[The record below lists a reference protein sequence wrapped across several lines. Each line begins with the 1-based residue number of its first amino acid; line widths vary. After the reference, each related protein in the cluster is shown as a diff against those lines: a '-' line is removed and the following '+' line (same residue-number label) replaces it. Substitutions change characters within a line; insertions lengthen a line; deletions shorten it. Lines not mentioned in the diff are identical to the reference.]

1 MTFDEILEQVL
12 EMLQRRGRVS
22 YRALKRQFDLD
33 DAYLADLKAEI
44 IDVHRFAMDQDGTIL
59 VWTGEP
65 STTPAI
71 DQEYRPVSSTAP
83 RPGPP
88 RAPETAAPQDQPAD
102 QSASVA
108 PPEAAPETPDA
119 ERRQLTVLFCDLVDS
134 TALSRRLDP
143 EDYREV
149 VRAYQAACAAVI
161 QRFDGHIAQYL
172 GDGLLVY
179 FGYPLAHEDD
189 AQRAVRAGLGAID
202 AVGGLHP
209 HLAQQY
215 GVRLAVRVGVHTGLV
230 VVGEV
235 GAGGR
240 REQLALGE
248 TPNIAARLQ
257 SLTAPNTVAISAA
270 SQHLVQ
276 GYFVCHALDVQ
287 TLKGV
292 DTPLQ
297 VYQVVEESAAQ
308 SRLDMA
314 SPRGLTPMAAGP
326 AHSSPRAADGGLR
339 LVHRGV

>member
-1 MTFDEILEQVL
+1 MTFDEILDQVL

-22 YRALKRQFDLD
+22 YRALKRQFDLA

-44 IDVHRFAMDQDGTIL
+44 IDVYRSAMDQEGTIL

-71 DQEYRPVSSTAP
+71 DQEYRPVSSTMP

-88 RAPETAAPQDQPAD
+88 RAPETAASQDQPAD

-143 EDYREV
+143 EDYRAV
-149 VRAYQAACAAVI
+149 VRVYQAACAEVI

-179 FGYPLAHEDD
+179 FGSPLAHEDD

-209 HLAQQY
+209 RLAQQY
-215 GVRLAVRVGVHTGLV
+215 GCWPGSM
-230 VVGEV
+230 
-235 GAGGR
+235 AG
-240 REQLALGE
+240 
-248 TPNIAARLQ
+248 
-257 SLTAPNTVAISAA
+257 
-270 SQHLVQ
+270 
-276 GYFVCHALDVQ
+276 
-287 TLKGV
+287 
-292 DTPLQ
+292 
-297 VYQVVEESAAQ
+297 
-308 SRLDMA
+308 
-314 SPRGLTPMAAGP
+314 
-326 AHSSPRAADGGLR
+326 SPRALTLPTCRRPRRCSRTWGKRATVGTGALSTLWQR
-339 LVHRGV
+339 S